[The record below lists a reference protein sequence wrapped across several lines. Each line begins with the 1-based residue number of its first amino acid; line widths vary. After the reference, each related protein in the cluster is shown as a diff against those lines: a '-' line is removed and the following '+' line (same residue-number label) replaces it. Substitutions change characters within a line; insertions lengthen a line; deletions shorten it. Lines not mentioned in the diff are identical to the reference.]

1 MPAPIIVT
9 TFEEIAARQ
18 ERLREL
24 KRAKNKRYY
33 EKHTEAH
40 RTYYE
45 ANKERLNRRTCELK
59 HAQLLARKAAA
70 SAPPTPP
77 NL

>member
-1 MPAPIIVT
+1 MPAPIITT

-18 ERLREL
+18 ARIREL
-24 KRAKNKRYY
+24 KSAKNKRYY
-33 EKHTEAH
+33 EKHAELH
-40 RTYYE
+40 RAYYE

-70 SAPPTPP
+70 APPTPP
-77 NL
+77 DL